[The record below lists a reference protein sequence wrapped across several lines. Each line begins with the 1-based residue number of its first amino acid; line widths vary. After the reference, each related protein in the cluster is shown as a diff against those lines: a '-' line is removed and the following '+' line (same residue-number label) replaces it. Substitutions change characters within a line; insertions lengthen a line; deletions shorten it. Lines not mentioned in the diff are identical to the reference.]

1 MLTTRDLAFEVWSS
15 ADHLD
20 EAAELL
26 QTRHAIHRAAHP
38 ELPELGPE
46 WSRQLLSAC
55 VDGAGF
61 VARRGGRVVG
71 YLNATAITEGPRA
84 GFAWCDL
91 NDHAAVDAE
100 TTRSLYAYAA
110 DRWVSAGLRQ
120 HVVHVPA
127 LDAMLWP
134 WFLSTFGVQ
143 HTWSL
148 RDTTPLPAA
157 AGAAPI
163 VVRRIGPEEALTAGK
178 ADLELN
184 AHLRQSPVFSPF
196 PSPTLEDAIQ
206 EQREFIEEPD
216 VFAIVAERDGTHL
229 GYGEM
234 TTDPKRD
241 LRGPADSAIFGIVVV
256 DAAARGSGVGRTL
269 TSALVDEA
277 RRRGHQHV
285 ICDWSAGNLQ
295 SSRAFTSFG
304 WRPTFYRL
312 YRNIPKI

>member
-1 MLTTRDLAFEVWSS
+1 MSAARDLTFEVWSS
-15 ADHLD
+15 ADHL
-20 EAAELL
+20 EGAAGLL
-26 QTRHAIHRAAHP
+26 RARHAIHRAAHP

-46 WSRQLLSAC
+46 WSRQLLSAR
-55 VDGAGF
+55 VDGAGYI
-61 VARRGGRVVG
+61 ARRDGRIVG
-71 YLNATAITEGPRA
+71 YLIATGITEGPRA
-84 GFAWCDL
+84 GFAWSDL
-91 NDHAAVDAE
+91 NDQAAVDAE

-110 DRWVSAGLRQ
+110 TQWVAAGLRQ
-120 HVVHVPA
+120 HVVHIPA
-127 LDAMLWP
+127 LDALLWP
-134 WFLSTFGVQ
+134 WFLSSFGVQ

-148 RDTTPLPAA
+148 RDTAPVEVPA
-157 AGAAPI
+157 GRTSV
-163 VVRRIGPEEALTAGK
+163 VVRRIGPDEALTAGQ
-178 ADLELN
+178 ADLDLT
-184 AHLRQSPVFSPF
+184 AHLRESPVFSPF
-196 PSPTLEDAIQ
+196 ASPTLEDATQ
-206 EQREFIEEPD
+206 EQREFIAEPD

-256 DAAARGSGVGRTL
+256 DAAARGSGVGRTI

-277 RRRGHQHV
+277 RRRGHRHV

-312 YRNIPKI
+312 YRNIPES